1 MWFSAGWIT
10 GYAPRW
16 TGECAASDCFFD
28 NAPLDESQ
36 RDGSFVA
43 VVNDGSDSADLSFPS
58 GDCLARF
65 GSVGRVT
72 VDLELDQEPGWA
84 AEVLYPRYR
93 LLPAIAPFVQVNIG
107 GRGPIVDCG
116 PLGRCV
122 GGGPDKG
129 FYFVGHG
136 AAVEVGVNVR
146 YDRFDAFCLVGH
158 EPGRFRVRVDER
170 RESIGDRRPRHQEM
184 DRIFRAD
191 EGIDECDRSFG
202 KRVGRGSGRR
212 RARGVMAF

>member
-158 EPGRFRVRVDER
+158 ESGGVRTRVDEHCER
-170 RESIGDRRPRHQEM
+170 ADERGSGHQDM
-184 DRIFRAD
+184 DRVFRAD
-191 EGIDECDRSFG
+191 ERIGERQCP
-202 KRVGRGSGRR
+202 GRKHIGWGSGRR
-212 RARGVMAF
+212 ARSIMIL